1 MRRLLAPIAVA
12 LSLAGCSHAPVAGT
26 PVALEG
32 QAPAMDLATKF
43 SVPSRETGRRDR
55 ATVNAEYH
63 LALEADENGPPSA
76 AQIFRAHEQRRAV
89 ALDAASTSLE
99 KAAGLQPSRLQSLGP
114 SNVGGRVR
122 AIAFDPGAPSRIL
135 AGTASGGLWI
145 SNDGAASWHAN
156 FDYLPNLSV
165 TTIAFVPFITSILYL
180 GTGEAS
186 AGLVGVGAFKSVDGG
201 NTWQYLTA
209 TNTDA
214 NTDWRFVNR
223 IAVHPAQTQVILAA
237 LTNNSRATGA
247 IYRSSDA
254 GATWTRVS
262 TAKALD
268 VDFEP
273 GNQANAIAGL
283 DGGNTL

>member
-89 ALDAASTSLE
+89 AVDAASTSLE
-99 KAAGLQPSRLQSLGP
+99 KAAGLQPSRWQSLGP

-122 AIAFDPGAPSRIL
+122 AIGR
-135 AGTASGGLWI
+135 
-145 SNDGAASWHAN
+145 
-156 FDYLPNLSV
+156 
-165 TTIAFVPFITSILYL
+165 
-180 GTGEAS
+180 
-186 AGLVGVGAFKSVDGG
+186 
-201 NTWQYLTA
+201 
-209 TNTDA
+209 
-214 NTDWRFVNR
+214 
-223 IAVHPAQTQVILAA
+223 
-237 LTNNSRATGA
+237 
-247 IYRSSDA
+247 
-254 GATWTRVS
+254 
-262 TAKALD
+262 ALD
-268 VDFEP
+268 LE
-273 GNQANAIAGL
+273 
-283 DGGNTL
+283 